1 MKTCQWDERDV
12 GLYYLERPRRDDVRR
27 QFIFWFILADSG
39 LL

>member
-1 MKTCQWDERDV
+1 MRETFD
-12 GLYYLERPRRDDVRR
+12 LERPRRDDVRR